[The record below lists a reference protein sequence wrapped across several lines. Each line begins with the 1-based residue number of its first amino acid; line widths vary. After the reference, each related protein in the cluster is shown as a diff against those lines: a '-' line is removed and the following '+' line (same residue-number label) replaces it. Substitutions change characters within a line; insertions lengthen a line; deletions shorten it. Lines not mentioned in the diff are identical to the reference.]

1 MLDFNDPQIW
11 VAIAFALFFIL
22 FGKFLWKK
30 LSTFLNQNI
39 EKVRSEIT
47 EANNIYNDTKTLLAS
62 ETKKFQDL
70 ENQIKIIIE
79 KSKMESQLLFDANKI
94 AIDEEVK
101 RLEKSMLEKI
111 SFMENQVINELKNK
125 IASAAIQQAEKFL
138 IKKLNNKSQ
147 LESINFSLQ
156 EIENSIKNKKNTF
169 I

>member
-1 MLDFNDPQIW
+1 
-11 VAIAFALFFIL
+11 
-22 FGKFLWKK
+22 
-30 LSTFLNQNI
+30 
-39 EKVRSEIT
+39 
-47 EANNIYNDTKTLLAS
+47 
-62 ETKKFQDL
+62 
-70 ENQIKIIIE
+70 
-79 KSKMESQLLFDANKI
+79 MESQLLFDANKI